1 MGIIIKRISTAPIY
15 HTRWQHRL
23 LYNNTNNKH
32 EMETDRQTDRQ
43 RQRDRAIQRYRN
55 RDRQTDRQTQTE
67 ERKRKGQKG
76 TMLTGQTKQEPDQAQ
91 KHSTNSEQVWPKT
104 AT

>member
-43 RQRDRAIQRYRN
+43 TETERQSNTEIQKQ
-55 RDRQTDRQTQTE
+55 RQTDRQTDTDRREKEKRTE
-67 ERKRKGQKG
+67 RDYADWPNKTG
-76 TMLTGQTKQEPDQAQ
+76 T
-91 KHSTNSEQVWPKT
+91 
-104 AT
+104 